1 MSIEQQLQT
10 INPSV
15 KDALFRRLLTQEDL
29 GYLRKDN
36 TIIGFEVVLDQPN
49 ELSGYAII
57 AIQKHTILAYHSD
70 LDEEPRLILF
80 PSMDKLEDPDFD
92 LLDLIV
98 EREIFDSDEFIG
110 RQQQRG
116 PLREVAKDLIPP
128 FKQVEV
134 SDEMAEEMN
143 KAMLETTFEDE
154 EKQDVSDEDPFGSKA
169 TSTGDV
175 PEDTPLDRDDQAP
188 IDPPEFDDPPT
199 EFNESQF
206 GEPDPSMGFDE
217 PQFGEPD
224 VPFEPEPTPEQPA
237 AEDDDQKVVP
247 KTPRAKELDE
257 QIFTSISQVSDY
269 VIMNFGVDHDLAS
282 NVVTAAL
289 RSTPDEATQIDVAVL
304 LFIKLLNDNVI

>member
-1 MSIEQQLQT
+1 MSIRQQLQT
-10 INPSV
+10 IYPSV

-49 ELSGYAII
+49 DLSGYAII
-57 AIQKHTILAYHSD
+57 AIQKHTILAYNSD
-70 LDEEPRLILF
+70 MDEEPRLILF

-98 EREIFDSDEFIG
+98 ERKIFDSDDFVG
-110 RQQQRG
+110 RQVQKG
-116 PLREVAKDLIPP
+116 TLREVSKDLIPP

-143 KAMLETTFEDE
+143 KAMLETSFEDD
-154 EKQDVSDEDPFGSKA
+154 KQQDVSDEDPFGYA
-169 TSTGDV
+169 TTADDV
-175 PEDTPLDRDDQAP
+175 PEDMPLDRDDQVP
-188 IDPPEFDDPPT
+188 IDPPDFGEDPSMGFDESQFGEDPSTEFD
-199 EFNESQF
+199 ESQF
-206 GEPDPSMGFDE
+206 GEPDASSE
-217 PQFGEPD
+217 SE
-224 VPFEPEPTPEQPA
+224 PA
-237 AEDDDQKVVP
+237 AKNDDQKVVP

-257 QIFTSISQVSDY
+257 QTFTAISQVSDY
-269 VIMNFGVDHDLAS
+269 VIMNFGVDHDLAT

-304 LFIKLLNDNVI
+304 LFIKLLNENVI

>member
-1 MSIEQQLQT
+1 MSIRQQLQT
-10 INPSV
+10 IYPSV
-15 KDALFRRLLTQEDL
+15 KDALFCRLLTQEDL

-49 ELSGYAII
+49 DLSGYAII
-57 AIQKHTILAYHSD
+57 AIQKHTILAYNSD
-70 LDEEPRLILF
+70 MDEEPRLILF

-98 EREIFDSDEFIG
+98 ERKIFDSDDFVG
-110 RQQQRG
+110 RQVQKG
-116 PLREVAKDLIPP
+116 TLREVSEDLIPP

-143 KAMLETTFEDE
+143 KTMLETSFEDDE
-154 EKQDVSDEDPFGSKA
+154 QQDVSDEDPFGYA
-169 TSTGDV
+169 TTADDI
-175 PEDTPLDRDDQAP
+175 PEDTPLDQDDQAP
-188 IDPPEFDDPPT
+188 IDPPDFGEDPSMEFDESQFSEDPST
-199 EFNESQF
+199 EFDESQF
-206 GEPDPSMGFDE
+206 GEPDASSE
-217 PQFGEPD
+217 SE
-224 VPFEPEPTPEQPA
+224 PA
-237 AEDDDQKVVP
+237 AKNDDQKVVP

-257 QIFTSISQVSDY
+257 QTFTAISQVSDY
-269 VIMNFGVDHDLAS
+269 VIMNFGVDHDLAT